1 MPPASFDPEIH
12 AVTAKGGTLGGIDI
26 GGEGIGG
33 IGGQSHG
40 AGGGDGAGIPGLN
53 PTREGIDY

>member
-12 AVTAKGGTLGGIDI
+12 AVTVKRGTLGGIDI
-26 GGEGIGG
+26 GREGIGG
-33 IGGQSHG
+33 IGGQGHG

-53 PTREGIDY
+53 PTLEGVDY